1 MLKDHNIQGRLT
13 YTHIL
18 KWRSHVKGEMCVY
31 TMSDITD
38 LDISGIDIDTSN
50 LAPKEH
56 THTSADIS
64 DKVNECIYEEKASF
78 EVLGVEDNVIWIE
91 PEAVVTG
98 VWVGQYMVCINDSLS
113 FTVHYT
119 RESFKYTRDTYHD
132 TNNTY
137 MIGDIELQPGWSTAS
152 TP

>member
-1 MLKDHNIQGRLT
+1 MKPVTDMTSDKLITAKALAD
-13 YTHIL
+13 YTDRNL
-18 KWRSHVKGEMCVY
+18 AVNYSPRSHTH

-78 EVLGVEDNVIWIE
+78 EVLGVEDNVIWVE
-91 PEAVVTG
+91 PEPVVTG

-119 RESFKYTRDTYHD
+119 RESCQVYTRYV
-132 TNNTY
+132 
-137 MIGDIELQPGWSTAS
+137 S
-152 TP
+152 